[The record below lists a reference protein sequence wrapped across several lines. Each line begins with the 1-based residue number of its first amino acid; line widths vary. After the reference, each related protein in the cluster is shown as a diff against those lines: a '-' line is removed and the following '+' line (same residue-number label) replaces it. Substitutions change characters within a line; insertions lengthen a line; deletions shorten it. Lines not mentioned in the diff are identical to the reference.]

1 MGSSV
6 SLKTVGPVPPGVSD
20 DRERWNEK
28 YAEASFELPEE
39 PIPELERRIATLPD
53 GRALDVAT
61 GTGRNATFLAE
72 RGYDVDAIDVADAA
86 LERAA
91 ERADRRGVEV
101 NWIRADVDEYT
112 FDRRAYDLVTVS
124 FFAGLDLL
132 PELKE
137 ALAPGGVL
145 VYEHHLRSADGV
157 EVGPSSDRYRFR
169 SNDLLRACLD
179 LTVLYYEERLRSV
192 IDGDAAVATVV
203 ARNSTGCAQS
213 YPRLEEL
220 GADGR
225 TGEDTGG
232 TG

>member
-1 MGSSV
+1 MA
-6 SLKTVGPVPPGVSD
+6 PVPPGVSD

-28 YAEASFELPEE
+28 YADADFTLPEE
-39 PIPELERRIATLPD
+39 PIPELERRIGTLPE

-61 GTGRNATFLAE
+61 GDGRNAIFLAE
-72 RGYDVDAIDVADAA
+72 CGYDVDAIDVADAA

-101 NWIRADVDEYT
+101 NWIRADVEEHT
-112 FDRRAYDLVTVS
+112 FEREAYDLVTVS
-124 FFAGLDLL
+124 FFAALGLL

-145 VYEHHLRSADGV
+145 VYEHHLRSSERA

-179 LTVLYYEERLRSV
+179 LTVMYYEERRRSV
-192 IDGDAAVATVV
+192 IGGDAAVATVV
-203 ARNSTGCAQS
+203 ARNSAGGTQS
-213 YPRLEEL
+213 YPRLERV
-220 GADGR
+220 GSTDG
-225 TGEDTGG
+225 TPDEESP
-232 TG
+232 